1 MAFCW
6 REDQKLVNHGSRS
19 SVLKYWMLRLGMG
32 WDDGGEIVD
41 FEGCSV
47 DGETYSGNIGGLVGL
62 LLMRLL

>member
-32 WDDGGEIVD
+32 WDDGGKLWILRGVVWMGRLTVEILAV
-41 FEGCSV
+41 
-47 DGETYSGNIGGLVGL
+47 
-62 LLMRLL
+62 